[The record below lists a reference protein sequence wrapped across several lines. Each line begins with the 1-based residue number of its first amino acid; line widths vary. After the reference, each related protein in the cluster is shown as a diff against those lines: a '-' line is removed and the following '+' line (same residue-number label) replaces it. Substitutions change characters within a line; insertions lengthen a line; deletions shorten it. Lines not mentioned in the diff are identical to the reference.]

1 MRRYVSPARAS
12 KFAANLGHSE
22 DHVLYFRNTCES
34 FLDATM
40 PAGAQTWQ
48 CGPCVRMKM
57 FLITAKLGRLPSK
70 REEFL
75 QEKSGTVHLDLRR
88 WGGSP
93 RDRRPR
99 R

>member
-40 PAGAQTWQ
+40 PA
-48 CGPCVRMKM
+48 RR
-57 FLITAKLGRLPSK
+57 LGK
-70 REEFL
+70 RAYENV
-75 QEKSGTVHLDLRR
+75 SDY
-88 WGGSP
+88 S
-93 RDRRPR
+93 
-99 R
+99 